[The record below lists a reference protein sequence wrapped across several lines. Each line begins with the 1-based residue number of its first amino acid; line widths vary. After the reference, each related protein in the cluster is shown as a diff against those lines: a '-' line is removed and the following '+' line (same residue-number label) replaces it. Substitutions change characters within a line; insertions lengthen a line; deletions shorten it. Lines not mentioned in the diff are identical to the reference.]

1 MEIIQTLR
9 KRESV
14 DPLLNDRKSC
24 LLKYLTLRNSK
35 PIFSTNKVIVKFD
48 VHSYPN
54 LLGIIS
60 SGSEDES
67 KTIQKSWLSLS
78 RVNRDYLL
86 QRENEQ
92 SVTIKI

>member
-1 MEIIQTLR
+1 MIINQTLR
-9 KRESV
+9 KREPDDSFL
-14 DPLLNDRKSC
+14 DGIDFKENKS
-24 LLKYLTLRNSK
+24 T
-35 PIFSTNKVIVKFD
+35 FSAIKVIVKFD

-54 LLGIIS
+54 LLGKIS

-86 QRENEQ
+86 QRENVQ

>member
-1 MEIIQTLR
+1 MN
-9 KRESV
+9 KSV
-14 DPLLNDRKSC
+14 
-24 LLKYLTLRNSK
+24 
-35 PIFSTNKVIVKFD
+35 FSTLKVVVKFD

-54 LLGIIS
+54 LLGKIS

-67 KTIQKSWLSLS
+67 MTIQKSWLSLS